1 MAALTEVQ
9 MQAKPQMEI
18 PEQVR
23 EMAERNVEQARSG
36 YNQFM
41 DMARQVQ
48 ELVSKSSGAMAESV
62 AKIQAQALRFAE
74 ENVEAGFEFASELA
88 RAKDLKEYLEI
99 QSRHAQK
106 QMQTYARQ
114 AQELGRMLGELGQK
128 SQGKR

>member
-1 MAALTEVQ
+1 

-23 EMAERNVEQARSG
+23 DMAERNVEQARSA

-48 ELVSKSSGAMAESV
+48 DLMNKSSGAMAESV
-62 AKIQAQALRFAE
+62 AEIQARALRFAE
-74 ENVEAGFEFASELA
+74 ENVEAGFQFASELA
-88 RAKDLKEYLEI
+88 RARDITEHLEI